1 MALPPSK
8 AVVKAWVGKVIQKCS
23 GNRSVHAK
31 AGLAVFRLW
40 VHGGLWRHTEQNV
53 PESVRESS
61 GIIINVNGE
70 TVVLLLPDF
79 FSLKRNKGKGK
90 EKGKEES

>member
-1 MALPPSK
+1 VGAMALPPSK

-70 TVVLLLPDF
+70 TVVYWELVKGTSASTSWVP
-79 FSLKRNKGKGK
+79 SLSGV
-90 EKGKEES
+90 